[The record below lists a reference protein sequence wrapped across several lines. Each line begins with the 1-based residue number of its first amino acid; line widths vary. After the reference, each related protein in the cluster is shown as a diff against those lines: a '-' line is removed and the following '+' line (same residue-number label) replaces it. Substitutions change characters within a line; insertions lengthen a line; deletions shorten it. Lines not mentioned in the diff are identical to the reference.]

1 MAGILWALETVT
13 LSAAL
18 THVAFPAAGAL
29 AFAAPFLS
37 TFLHDL
43 FSAAWIGSF
52 NTLKGNP
59 LGAFRALKTK
69 GGKLI
74 ALAALVGGPVGMT
87 GYVFAV
93 SSLGSSLGAV
103 ASAIYPAVGAVLAY
117 LVLKERLQWYRWVFL
132 LFTLCGVYGLSFTP
146 GVEPTNYLLGVVGAL
161 ACSFGWGTE
170 AVILAKG
177 MTGGEVTHEHA
188 LQIRQSTSACVYAVV
203 LLPFLLM
210 NRNQLSAITLE
221 KKLFCPACARGVV
234 RRRLVPLLLPG
245 DHVDRRGQGHGA
257 ERDLFRVGG
266 NLHRIDLSG
275 SRHAAPPADRLHGF
289 SYCLRPAGR
298 GQRQTK
304 DRQLTHL
311 PPAPCS
317 CKSQS
322 AAADTSRSSA
332 RA

>member
-221 KKLFCPACARGVV
+221 KSFFALLALAALFAAASYLCYYRAITSIGAAKAMALNVTYSAWAVIFTVLIFRDHAMLRPLPIACTVSVIVCGLLAGVNV
-234 RRRLVPLLLPG
+234 RRKT
-245 DHVDRRGQGHGA
+245 
-257 ERDLFRVGG
+257 G
-266 NLHRIDLSG
+266 N
-275 SRHAAPPADRLHGF
+275 
-289 SYCLRPAGR
+289 
-298 GQRQTK
+298 
-304 DRQLTHL
+304 
-311 PPAPCS
+311 
-317 CKSQS
+317 
-322 AAADTSRSSA
+322 
-332 RA
+332 